1 MDPLRQRQH
10 GRRKWVR
17 RELEQTSRQIVMID
31 DHIFA
36 GKGKFVEIVRNLQD
50 VEVSPKGVLAFKSV
64 DSSHQGQYL
73 CHVTNGVGQP
83 LQVMVNITVKVPPK
97 ISVDVEKINAA
108 IKDSHVKMTCDARG
122 DRPFTVKWTKVS
134 GQKSEK
140 KVSLPYLFTQPLLL
154 YFRCRFA
161 RVFFLLK

>member
-1 MDPLRQRQH
+1 
-10 GRRKWVR
+10 
-17 RELEQTSRQIVMID
+17 MID

-36 GKGKFVEIVRNLQD
+36 GKGKFVEIVQNLQD
-50 VEVSPKGVLAFKSV
+50 VEVSPKGVLSFKSV

-140 KVSLPYLFTQPLLL
+140 KSHYLTYSPNPCYFTLDVASL
-154 YFRCRFA
+154 
-161 RVFFLLK
+161 VFSFF

>member
-1 MDPLRQRQH
+1 
-10 GRRKWVR
+10 
-17 RELEQTSRQIVMID
+17 MID

-36 GKGKFVEIVRNLQD
+36 GKGKFVEIFHTPSQNLQD
-50 VEVSPKGVLAFKSV
+50 VEVSPKGVLSFKSV

-83 LQVMVNITVKVPPK
+83 LQVIVNITVKVPPK

-122 DRPFTVKWTKVS
+122 DRPFTVKWTNVRWKNLRK
-134 GQKSEK
+134 KSHFQCERSRK
-140 KVSLPYLFTQPLLL
+140 CET
-154 YFRCRFA
+154 
-161 RVFFLLK
+161 FLVPFSKTV

>member
-1 MDPLRQRQH
+1 MGKRTPF
-10 GRRKWVR
+10 
-17 RELEQTSRQIVMID
+17 EQTSRQIAMID

-36 GKGKFVEIVRNLQD
+36 GKGKFVEILQNLQD
-50 VEVSPKGVLAFKSV
+50 VEVSPKGVLSFKSV

-140 KVSLPYLFTQPLLL
+140 KSHYLTYSPNPCYFTLDVASL
-154 YFRCRFA
+154 
-161 RVFFLLK
+161 VFSFF